1 MKTTLSALASALCVL
16 TTSFAQ
22 DASPK
27 PAASPAPTA
36 TPASAS
42 PRPQATPTA
51 APTATPQPAELST
64 REIIDRLS
72 SPDLERAIDALRTN
86 FLKPSLTDD
95 SAVRR
100 ATLEGLISRLSPG
113 VSLTTTQ
120 TAGQMAAKA
129 PSFLA
134 EILDGRIGYLRLGA
148 IGRNSLAQIDA
159 ALASFKGR
167 NLGAVILDLRG
178 VPPSYDYEAV
188 ADLAGRFCPKGKV
201 LFSVEKPSAK
211 QERILTSSQD
221 PAFSGVLVVLT
232 DQRDAGAAEVLAA
245 TLRQNANA
253 MIVGETTRG
262 EGVEFS
268 DLPLGDGTILRVAV
282 AQVVLPAAAPIFPD
296 GVKPD
301 ISAALDPDVQEQIFA
316 LSKEKGVSQF
326 VFDTERPHLNEAAL
340 VANTN
345 PEIDPGA
352 NRQASRDALRD
363 TVLQRAVDLITAI
376 TFYNGRAQK

>member
-1 MKTTLSALASALCVL
+1 VKTSLCALASLLGIL
-16 TTSFAQ
+16 TAASAQ

-27 PAASPAPTA
+27 PTASPAATA
-36 TPASAS
+36 TPA
-42 PRPQATPTA
+42 PRQQTTPTP
-51 APTATPQPAELST
+51 APSATPQQAELST
-64 REIIDRLS
+64 RQIIDRLS
-72 SPDLERAIDALRTN
+72 SPDLERAIESLRAN
-86 FLKPSLTDD
+86 FLKSSCTDD
-95 SAVRR
+95 SALRR
-100 ATLEGLISRLSPG
+100 ATLEGLIERLSPG
-113 VSLTTTQ
+113 VSITTAQ
-120 TAGQMAAKA
+120 AAGQMAAKA

-134 EILDGRIGYLRLGA
+134 EILDGRIGYLRMGA
-148 IGRNSLAQIDA
+148 IDKNSLAQVDA
-159 ALASFKGR
+159 ALASFTGK

-178 VPPSYDYEAV
+178 VPSSYDYEAV

-232 DQRDAGAAEVLAA
+232 DRRDAGAAEVLAA

-253 MIVGETTRG
+253 MVVGETTRG

-268 DLPLGDGTILRVAV
+268 DLSLGDGTILRVAV
-282 AQVVLPAAAPIFPD
+282 AQVVLPGAASIFPD

-301 ISAALDPDVQEQIFA
+301 IDAALDPGVQEQIFA
-316 LSKEKGVSQF
+316 LSKEKGMSQF

-345 PEIDPGA
+345 PEIDPGM
-352 NRQASRDALRD
+352 NRQAARDAMKD

-376 TFYNGRAQK
+376 TFYNARAQK

>member
-1 MKTTLSALASALCVL
+1 MKTSLCAIASLLGVL
-16 TTSFAQ
+16 TAAPAQ
-22 DASPK
+22 YATPKPTASPSAT
-27 PAASPAPTA
+27 AAPAP
-36 TPASAS
+36 
-42 PRPQATPTA
+42 RQQATPTP

-72 SPDLERAIDALRTN
+72 SPDLERAIESLRAN
-86 FLKPSLTDD
+86 FLKPSCTDD
-95 SAVRR
+95 SALRR
-100 ATLEGLISRLSPG
+100 ATLEGLIERLSPG
-113 VSLTTTQ
+113 VSLTSAQ
-120 TAGQMAAKA
+120 AAGQMAAKA

-134 EILDGRIGYLRLGA
+134 EILDGRIGYLRMGV
-148 IGRNSLAQIDA
+148 IDKNSLAQVDA
-159 ALASFKGR
+159 ALASFKGK

-178 VPPSYDYEAV
+178 VPPSYDYEAA
-188 ADLAGRFCPKGKV
+188 ADLAGRFCPNGKV

-232 DQRDAGAAEVLAA
+232 DRRDAGAAEVLAA

-268 DLPLGDGTILRVAV
+268 DLSLGDGTVLRVAV
-282 AQVVLPAAAPIFPD
+282 AQVVLPAAAPIFPN

-301 ISAALDPDVQEQIFA
+301 INAALDPEVQEQIFA
-316 LSKEKGVSQF
+316 LSKEKGISQF

-345 PEIDPGA
+345 PEIDPGV
-352 NRQASRDALRD
+352 NRQAVRDVLKD

-376 TFYNGRAQK
+376 TFYNARAQK